1 MIKTAIAA
9 LGICALVGSAS
20 AQAQSYPDR
29 PIKLVVGFSPGGGS
43 DTTARLLA
51 TALGTRLGQPIVVE
65 NRPGA
70 NTIIATQYVASQPAD
85 GYTLLFTS
93 ASFAINPSLQ
103 KLSYDSDRD
112 FAPVAL
118 VDTIPLLLVT
128 NLDVPAKSVGELIDL
143 AKKQPG
149 KLSYASFGLGSA
161 AHLASEQL
169 LAMTGTEM
177 VHVPYKG
184 SAPALAD
191 VMGGQVTMMMPGIG
205 SAASLVKGGKVR
217 ALAVS
222 GSKRAT
228 GMPDVPTIAEAG
240 VTGFDVVTW
249 EAILAPAGTPPA
261 IVARLN
267 GALREVLATP
277 AIRDQMIQMGMEPDG
292 TKSPSEVT
300 AYIKREEQKF
310 STLIRERHI
319 EAK

>member
-9 LGICALVGSAS
+9 LGMCALVGSAS

-118 VDTIPLLLVT
+118 VDTIPLLLVS

-249 EAILAPAGTPPA
+249 EAILAPAGTPAA
-261 IVARLN
+261 IVTKLN